1 MVLEA
6 YNELVSDDAEG
17 FMDVRRRMD
26 AWFPKLEHV
35 ATSAQGASIGPHIAA
50 FTVTPQQMVT
60 FASALRPPSQTNVH
74 YSPPPSR
81 LFLFTDPRLPL
92 VAGHEAQLAGGA
104 CHRVASYG

>member
-1 MVLEA
+1 MVQKACGDKGEDDPDFTFELENFKFQIPNVRFNYDVSPPPPPPMVLEA

-60 FASALRPPSQTNVH
+60 FARTL
-74 YSPPPSR
+74 
-81 LFLFTDPRLPL
+81 
-92 VAGHEAQLAGGA
+92 
-104 CHRVASYG
+104 